1 MRRRHLFPLAV
12 LANAS
17 MLLLCLA
24 SRYDTIPIVIFLP
37 LFHIALFILNCT
49 AADRWWQVILLDVEH
64 IAATVGTI
72 VLDARLYGKYVSDD
86 LESAVFSAIALEI
99 GFAITVIGFIIHM
112 VVFARRQQGLR
123 RRRPHPGHAGL

>member
-37 LFHIALFILNCT
+37 LFHIALFMLNYI

-99 GFAITVIGFIIHM
+99 GFAIAVIGFILHM
-112 VVFARRQQGLR
+112 IVFARRQKQQG
-123 RRRPHPGHAGL
+123 

>member
-37 LFHIALFILNCT
+37 LCHIALFILNFKT
-49 AADRWWQVILLDVEH
+49 ADRWWQVILLDVEH

-72 VLDARLYGKYVSDD
+72 VLDASLYGKYVSDD

-99 GFAITVIGFIIHM
+99 CLAITVMGFIIHM
-112 VVFARRQQGLR
+112 IVFARRQKQWGEV
-123 RRRPHPGHAGL
+123 PMPS